1 MRCFKDRLSI
11 IKLFEDIKIKITNVG
26 FEKAALR
33 EVGHYHF
40 WPRVI
45 DPKEG
50 IDSRYICLW
59 ITDLLCCTP
68 EANATL

>member
-1 MRCFKDRLSI
+1 MVTI
-11 IKLFEDIKIKITNVG
+11 VG

-33 EVGHYHF
+33 EVGHYHL

-45 DPKEG
+45 EPKEG